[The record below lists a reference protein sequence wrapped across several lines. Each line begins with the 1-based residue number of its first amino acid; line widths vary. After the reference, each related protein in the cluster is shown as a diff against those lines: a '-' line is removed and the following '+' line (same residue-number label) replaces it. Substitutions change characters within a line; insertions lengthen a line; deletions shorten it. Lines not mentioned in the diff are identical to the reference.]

1 MNLLK
6 EWKFP
11 SPLGV
16 IFSLI
21 IIAVLEYGKLVYI
34 GFPSPL
40 GVIFSLIL
48 YSKNFLFVIVYRA
61 IIV

>member
-1 MNLLK
+1 MKNENFKKVTFFNYLK
-6 EWKFP
+6 FKIKWIFRVIKFP

-21 IIAVLEYGKLVYI
+21 LW
-34 GFPSPL
+34 
-40 GVIFSLIL
+40 
-48 YSKNFLFVIVYRA
+48 SKNTLFVIVYKA